1 MFTILYV
8 FLKAYGTLD
17 HKTLMFRH
25 NNNNKKVLVAI
36 LFILDWLW
44 ITTTTTTTTNLVLNF
59 LGRLWILNEK
69 KYYNNKKLT
78 VYIVMGG
85 RT

>member
-17 HKTLMFRH
+17 HKTLMFRL
-25 NNNNKKVLVAI
+25 NNNKKVLVAI

-44 ITTTTTTTTNLVLNF
+44 ITTTTTTNLVLNF

-69 KYYNNKKLT
+69 NITITKN
-78 VYIVMGG
+78 
-85 RT
+85 

>member
-17 HKTLMFRH
+17 HKTLMFRL
-25 NNNNKKVLVAI
+25 NNNKKVLVAI

-44 ITTTTTTTTNLVLNF
+44 ITTTTTNLVLNF
-59 LGRLWILNEK
+59 LGQLWIHNEK

-78 VYIVMGG
+78 INIVKGKNK
-85 RT
+85 

>member
-17 HKTLMFRH
+17 HKTLMFRL
-25 NNNNKKVLVAI
+25 NNNKKVLVAI

-78 VYIVMGG
+78 VYIVK
-85 RT
+85 RKNK

>member
-25 NNNNKKVLVAI
+25 NNNKKVLLAI
-36 LFILDWLW
+36 LFILDWQW
-44 ITTTTTTTTNLVLNF
+44 ITTITTTTTKFSLKF
-59 LGRLWILNEK
+59 FGSIMILNEK
-69 KYYNNKKLT
+69 ILQ
-78 VYIVMGG
+78 
-85 RT
+85 

>member
-17 HKTLMFRH
+17 HKTLMFRL
-25 NNNNKKVLVAI
+25 NNNKKVLVAI

-44 ITTTTTTTTNLVLNF
+44 ITTTTTNLVLNF

-69 KYYNNKKLT
+69 NITITKN
-78 VYIVMGG
+78 
-85 RT
+85 